1 MTGFFGRKAQQAM
14 DLIHSLKNLTGSP
27 ARTAAPAKSKAPSAA
42 ATDEFVPMIKVDRI
56 FIMMARRPWDR
67 EPVRMMT
74 NLLSP
79 VRVSFRSDTRFA
91 VGEEMQ
97 LQILLGSLTLEM
109 QARVTSALIVEGEC
123 RGELALTNG
132 FFEREKIREFTKRYR
147 SLEI

>member
-14 DLIHSLKNLTGSP
+14 DLIHSLKNLTGT
-27 ARTAAPAKSKAPSAA
+27 ARPAA
-42 ATDEFVPMIKVDRI
+42 AAKGKPLSTGDEFVPMVKVDRI
-56 FIMMARRPWDR
+56 FIMMGKRAWDR
-67 EPVRMMT
+67 EPLRMMT

-79 VRVSFRSDTRFA
+79 VRVSFRSDTRFS

-97 LQILLGSLTLEM
+97 LQILLGTMTLEM
-109 QARVTSALIVEGEC
+109 QARVTSALIVDGEC
-123 RGELALTNG
+123 RGELALDNG